1 MEGRR
6 VDKLKFF
13 LQTFIPFS
21 LIGLIAFSIMGK
33 VQLNTTVNKI
43 KMEEN
48 VNLEISKEIIMEDML
63 EVKTDLLYLSQ
74 TTYLNNYIN
83 KRSNSLKRWSKE
95 LYVYSKSKKMYD
107 QIRYIDE
114 NGFELVRINSNKID
128 PNTPLI
134 IKNSELQ
141 NKKDRYYF
149 KNSINLKLNQ
159 IYVSP
164 LDLNRENK
172 EVEIP
177 LKPMIRFATP
187 VFNRDKEVKGLVVL
201 NYLGEKLLDK
211 ISGIYRKKT
220 YSMPFLLNKESYYLL
235 GEKGKEWG
243 FMYGDKKDI
252 NFKNEFPDIWGEIE
266 KNESGQYMNG
276 SQLFTYTKIRPLEAV
291 DTMLESQKDYYWI
304 LVSYVPKEHID
315 TIKDEKILT
324 FLFSGMIIL
333 TILTLVSLVSADRK
347 CSELEKINII
357 EKKNLELKI
366 KNDELFHLS
375 SKDGLTGIY
384 NRRYIMK
391 LFEKEFNLYKS
402 DKKITCALFDVDRFK
417 AINDTYGHLVG
428 DIVLKKIT
436 KTVIEN
442 ISFNDLFGRYGGD
455 EFFLIFL
462 DKEDSEI
469 DKILEK
475 IRSDIFDLILKIDGK
490 EIRVTISLGVVRS
503 TKQMKESEEMIVGAD
518 LALYRAKKG
527 GRNRVERYNKKMEV

>member
-1 MEGRR
+1 MESRKI
-6 VDKLKFF
+6 DKLRFF
-13 LQTFIPFS
+13 LKTFIPFS
-21 LIGLIAFSIMGK
+21 LIGLIAFSVMGK

-43 KMEEN
+43 KIEEN
-48 VNLEISKEIIMEDML
+48 VNLEISKEVIMEDML

-83 KRSNSLKRWSKE
+83 RGSNSLRRWSKE
-95 LYVYSKSKKMYD
+95 LYIYSKNKRMYD

-114 NGFELVRINSNKID
+114 KGFELVRINSNRID

-134 IKNSELQ
+134 IKKSKLQ

-149 KNSINLKLNQ
+149 KNSIDLKLNQ

-164 LDLNRENK
+164 LDLNKENK
-172 EVEIP
+172 EIEIP

-187 VFNRDKEVKGLVVL
+187 VFNNSEEVKGVVIL
-201 NYLGEKLLDK
+201 NYLGKKLLDK
-211 ISGIYRKKT
+211 ISAIYIKKP
-220 YSMPFLLNKESYYLL
+220 YSTPFLLNKESYYLL

-243 FMYGDKKDI
+243 FMYGDKKGI
-252 NFKNEFPDIWGEIE
+252 NFKNEFPDIWSEIE

-276 SQLFTYTKIRPLEAV
+276 SQLFTYTKIRPLETI
-291 DTMLESQKDYYWI
+291 DTMLESKKDYYWI
-304 LVSYVPKEHID
+304 LVSYVSKEHID
-315 TIKDEKILT
+315 AIKDEKILT
-324 FLFSGMIIL
+324 FIFSGIIIL

-375 SKDGLTGIY
+375 SRDGLTGIY

-391 LFEKEFNLYKS
+391 LFEKEFKLYKS
-402 DKKITCALFDVDRFK
+402 EKKMTCAIFDVDRFK
-417 AINDTYGHLVG
+417 TINDTYGHLIG

-436 KTVIEN
+436 KIVIEN
-442 ISFNDLFGRYGGD
+442 ISFDDLFGRYGGD

-462 DKEDSEI
+462 EKKDYEVDE
-469 DKILEK
+469 ILEK
-475 IRSDIFDLILKIDGK
+475 IRSDIFNLILKIDEK
-490 EIRVTISLGVVRS
+490 EIRVTISLGVARS
-503 TKQMKESEEMIVGAD
+503 ANEMKESEDMIVEAD
-518 LALYRAKKG
+518 LALYKAKAN
-527 GRNRVERYNKKMEV
+527 GRNRIERYN

>member
-1 MEGRR
+1 MEGRK
-6 VDKLKFF
+6 VDKLRFF
-13 LQTFIPFS
+13 LKTFIPFS
-21 LIGLIAFSIMGK
+21 LIGLIAFSVMGK

-43 KMEEN
+43 KVEEN
-48 VNLEISKEIIMEDML
+48 VNLEISKEVIMEDML

-83 KRSNSLKRWSKE
+83 RGSNSLRRWSKE
-95 LYVYSKSKKMYD
+95 LYVYSKNKRMYD

-114 NGFELVRINSNKID
+114 KGFELVRINSNRID

-134 IKNSELQ
+134 IKKSGLQ

-149 KNSINLKLNQ
+149 KNSIDLKLNQ

-164 LDLNRENK
+164 LDLNKENK
-172 EVEIP
+172 EIEIP

-187 VFNRDKEVKGLVVL
+187 VFNSSEEIKGVVVL
-201 NYLGEKLLDK
+201 NYLGKKLLDK
-211 ISGIYRKKT
+211 ISAIYVKKP
-220 YSMPFLLNKESYYLL
+220 YSIPFLLNKESYYLL

-252 NFKNEFPDIWGEIE
+252 NFKNEFPDIWSEIE

-276 SQLFTYTKIRPLEAV
+276 SQLFTYTKIRPLETI
-291 DTMLESQKDYYWI
+291 DTMLESKKDYYWI
-304 LVSYVPKEHID
+304 LVSYVSKEHID
-315 TIKDEKILT
+315 AIKDEKILT
-324 FLFSGMIIL
+324 FIFSGIIIL

-375 SKDGLTGIY
+375 SRDGLTGIY

-391 LFEKEFNLYKS
+391 LFEKEFKLYKS
-402 DKKITCALFDVDRFK
+402 EKKMTCVIFDVDRFK
-417 AINDTYGHLVG
+417 TINDTYGHLIG

-436 KTVIEN
+436 KIVIEN
-442 ISFNDLFGRYGGD
+442 ISFDDLFGRYGGD

-462 DKEDSEI
+462 EKKDYEVDE
-469 DKILEK
+469 ILEK
-475 IRSDIFDLILKIDGK
+475 IRSDIFNLILKIDEK
-490 EIRVTISLGVVRS
+490 EIRVTISLGVARS
-503 TKQMKESEEMIVGAD
+503 ANEMKESEDMIVEAD
-518 LALYRAKKG
+518 LALYKAKAN
-527 GRNRVERYNKKMEV
+527 GRNRIERYN

>member
-1 MEGRR
+1 MEAKKI
-6 VDKLKFF
+6 DKLKFF
-13 LQTFIPFS
+13 LKTFIPFS

-48 VNLEISKEIIMEDML
+48 VNLEISKEVIMEDML

-83 KRSNSLKRWSKE
+83 KKSYSLGEWSKE
-95 LYVYSKSKKMYD
+95 LYIYSKNKKMYD

-114 NGFELVRINSNKID
+114 KGFELVRINSNKID

-134 IKNSELQ
+134 IKKSELQ

-149 KNSINLKLNQ
+149 KNSIDLKLNQ

-164 LDLNRENK
+164 LDLNKENK
-172 EVEIP
+172 EIEIP
-177 LKPMIRFATP
+177 LKPMIRFVTP
-187 VFNRDKEVKGLVVL
+187 VFNENKEVKGLVVL

-211 ISGIYRKKT
+211 ISTIYIKKP
-220 YSMPFLLNKESYYLL
+220 YSIPFLLNKESYYLL

-243 FMYGDKKDI
+243 FMYDKKDI
-252 NFKNEFPDIWGEIE
+252 NFKNEFPDIWEEIE

-276 SQLFTYTKIRPLEAV
+276 SQLFTYTKIRPLETI
-291 DTMLESQKDYYWI
+291 DTTLEAKKGYYWI
-304 LVSYVPKEHID
+304 LVSYVPKKHID
-315 TIKDEKILT
+315 AIKDEKILT

-333 TILTLVSLVSADRK
+333 TILTLISLVSADRK

-375 SKDGLTGIY
+375 SRDGLTGIY

-391 LFEKEFNLYKS
+391 LFEKEFKLYKS
-402 DKKITCALFDVDRFK
+402 DKKITCVLFDVDRFK
-417 AINDTYGHLVG
+417 TINDTYGHLIG

-436 KTVIEN
+436 KIVIEN
-442 ISFNDLFGRYGGD
+442 ISFDDLFGRYGGD

-462 DKEDSEI
+462 GKEDYEI
-469 DKILEK
+469 DEILEK
-475 IRSDIFDLILKIDGK
+475 IRSDIFNLILKIDEK
-490 EIRVTISLGVVRS
+490 KIRVTISLGVARS
-503 TKQMKESEEMIVGAD
+503 TNQMKESEDMIVGAD
-518 LALYRAKKG
+518 LALYRAKEN
-527 GRNRVERYNKKMEV
+527 GRNRIERYN